1 MYSSLGSNYWLSR
14 ELNAAILV
22 FARPALPEK
31 DIGCDSLRDGRVVG
45 LKLFMLWPAKA
56 YQKSSKPLGDC
67 LS

>member
-22 FARPALPEK
+22 FAGSVLPKK

-45 LKLFMLWPAKA
+45 LKLFRLRPVKA
-56 YQKSSKPLGDC
+56 SQKPSKLLGDC